1 MTQVCSVFSQLLQ
14 LFPRG
19 AFAQAAKKHSAERN
33 AKGFTCWGQ
42 FVAMLFCQVAQ
53 LKSLREVC
61 MGLASC
67 EAPLKHLGISETP
80 KKSTLAY
87 ANQNRPWELYQT
99 IFGQL
104 LDKCQAEVA
113 ARSGRKK
120 FRFKNR
126 RMSLDGSIIDL
137 SASMFDWAKYKRT
150 KGAIKLHLLLDHNG
164 YLPSFAV
171 VTEGK
176 HSEVAVARGLRLE
189 AGTILVIDRG
199 YNDYEWFAEMTR
211 DGVFFVTRMKTN
223 TVYAVEEECEVPANG
238 NVLRDQIISLPG
250 LRNADEEPVLFR
262 RIEYW
267 NPDKREILLFF
278 TNLLHLA
285 ASTIAAI
292 YKERWQVGVS
302 SQGHM
307 IQSVR
312 DRPRLT
318 DSGLVAG
325 EAPWRESKTAKPS
338 DEHTRKECAQRT
350 RLQRAVNADVASL
363 HESPVAETIY
373 NARKQQE
380 LAETSPM
387 RQLSP
392 AGYQRRHGVKDDVET
407 GEALGARR
415 GNLVEEMPAITASGK
430 RRHRHQGDGSGRS
443 TVDGRAAKRAR
454 REGPGP
460 VSIPLVQGEAGVR

>member
-14 LFPRG
+14 LFSRG
-19 AFAQAAKKHSAERN
+19 EFARAVKKHSAERN

-87 ANQNRPWELYQT
+87 ANEHRPWGLYQT
-99 IFGQL
+99 LFTQL
-104 LDKCQAEVA
+104 LEKCQAEVS
-113 ARSGRKK
+113 ARGGRKK
-120 FRFKNR
+120 FRFKNKLV
-126 RMSLDGSIIDL
+126 SLDGSIIDL

-189 AGTILVIDRG
+189 PGTILVIDRG
-199 YNDYEWFAEMTR
+199 YNDYEWFAEMTGE
-211 DGVFFVTRMKTN
+211 GVFFVTRMKTN
-223 TVYAVEEECEVPANG
+223 TVYAVEAECEVPANG
-238 NVLRDQIISLPG
+238 NVLRDQIISLPA
-250 LRNADEEPVLFR
+250 LRKAGEQPVLFR

-267 NPDKREILLFF
+267 NEEKREILVFF

-292 YKERWQVGVS
+292 YKERWQVELFFKALKQTLKVKTFLGTSANAVKTQIWTALIAILILKYLQLKS
-302 SQGHM
+302 TFGWSLSNLAALLRQQLF
-307 IQSVR
+307 IFR
-312 DRPRLT
+312 DMWAWLN
-318 DSGLVAG
+318 
-325 EAPWRESKTAKPS
+325 APWEGPPA
-338 DEHTRKECAQRT
+338 A
-350 RLQRAVNADVASL
+350 
-363 HESPVAETIY
+363 
-373 NARKQQE
+373 
-380 LAETSPM
+380 
-387 RQLSP
+387 RQL
-392 AGYQRRHGVKDDVET
+392 
-407 GEALGARR
+407 GEQL
-415 GNLVEEMPAITASGK
+415 PI
-430 RRHRHQGDGSGRS
+430 
-443 TVDGRAAKRAR
+443 
-454 REGPGP
+454 P
-460 VSIPLVQGEAGVR
+460 VVW